1 MKNKQLFVS
10 KKIVI
15 FCDWFWAGRIAVLAA
30 LLLVARSMPG
40 QELSNLLGGKALGPS
55 SSHTPV
61 DSLNRTSPRSAILS
75 FLEDCRA
82 DRYVMAARYLDLSK
96 IPADERKTS
105 GPELAK
111 QLADILNK
119 EPRFEVDQLSDDPAG
134 YINDGLTP
142 NTEVLLKLNGNDE
155 TAALL
160 LERIQQQGVDIW
172 LVAPESVARIA
183 DIDALE
189 GASKIEKHMPTFL
202 VRHKILGTA
211 WWAWIS
217 LIVLTLLLFVFSNL
231 LSRLFLF
238 ILTPVVKRF
247 AKTLQSYR
255 LATLTDPLR
264 LLISL
269 SVFRAV
275 MELVTPSALL
285 RDYLIKLLIFFF
297 TLGLAML
304 AMRIVDLI
312 SAQIL
317 GRLEP
322 SERTL
327 SYSVLPLGA
336 RVIRICIFLIAV
348 ILILASWGYNTN
360 ALLAGLGVGGLAVA
374 LAAQKTLENLFGAI
388 SLISDRPVLVGDV
401 CKFGD
406 QTGTVE
412 DIGLRSTRIRTPDR
426 TVVTIPNSAFSAM
439 TLENFSRRDRIWFHP
454 TVRVRRDT
462 NPGKVQEMMDALE
475 EILRNHPLVQP
486 AEVPV
491 RFSKIT
497 DYSLDLEIFAYVATA
512 DYNEF
517 LKTQTAL
524 LLKFLEASQQ
534 HGVGWALPISE
545 SVTVNPPA
553 ADPPANSNFHP
564 AVEPPA
570 VLPPPG

>member
-1 MKNKQLFVS
+1 
-10 KKIVI
+10 
-15 FCDWFWAGRIAVLAA
+15 
-30 LLLVARSMPG
+30 
-40 QELSNLLGGKALGPS
+40 
-55 SSHTPV
+55 
-61 DSLNRTSPRSAILS
+61 
-75 FLEDCRA
+75 
-82 DRYVMAARYLDLSK
+82 MAARYLDLSK